1 MFDLGL
7 INFNPEAPT
16 FLVML
21 LTALFTFF
29 LCSVIAI
36 TYEYT
41 TKSIHR
47 KNHFL
52 QSLALIGIAAS
63 TILQAIGE
71 SVAIGLGIIGALS
84 IIRFRTSLNDP
95 RNITFMFAS
104 LGTGI
109 AAGVMGYG
117 IALTGTMVFCLG
129 AILLHF
135 SPLSDANELIG
146 TLKIRVQ
153 KEEKFQKIIEQELK
167 VFCKHFELDR
177 LRFISAKKAPPPT
190 VEEGVVEEETPT
202 EVIAAEETSEE
213 MEEKKLQEFVYLI
226 RLKRST
232 TITELEQ
239 KMSAVK
245 GLEDLRLAFQN
256 QSTKL

>member
-1 MFDLGL
+1 MFDLEL

-29 LCSVIAI
+29 LCSVIAV
-36 TYEYT
+36 TYEFT
-41 TKSIHR
+41 TKSIYR
-47 KNHFL
+47 KHHFL
-52 QSLALIGIAAS
+52 QSLVLIGIAAS

-117 IALTGTMVFCLG
+117 IALTGTTVFCLG
-129 AILLHF
+129 AILLRF
-135 SPLSDANELIG
+135 SPLSDASELIG
-146 TLKIRVQ
+146 TLKLRVQ
-153 KEEKFQKIIEQELK
+153 KEEKLQELIEQELT

-177 LRFISAKKAPPPT
+177 LRFISPKKVNLT
-190 VEEGVVEEETPT
+190 IEE
-202 EVIAAEETSEE
+202 EVIAVEETAVGVIAEEE
-213 MEEKKLQEFVYLI
+213 KLQEFVYLI

-232 TITELEQ
+232 TITALEE
-239 KMSAVK
+239 KMSAIN
-245 GLEDLRLAFQN
+245 GLENLRLAFQN